1 MDKNKTE
8 KDNLYQWACDH
19 FTEDS
24 MYSIFTPIQK
34 DSVSYYETVQNKEYI
49 KEYEPET
56 VADIRQELLSL
67 WGNADKNDEVFDK
80 VKTICTVACMKN
92 KKLGVPDESIRKES
106 NTKQIKPFI
115 YQL

>member
-8 KDNLYQWACDH
+8 KDKLYQWACDH
-19 FTEDS
+19 FTKDM

-34 DSVSYYETVQNKEYI
+34 DSVSYYEIVQNKEYI

-56 VADIRQELLSL
+56 AADIRQELSSI
-67 WGNADKNDEVFDK
+67 WENADKNDEVFNK

-92 KKLGVPDESIRKES
+92 KNLIVPDESIREES
-106 NTKQIKPFI
+106 SKKQIKPYI